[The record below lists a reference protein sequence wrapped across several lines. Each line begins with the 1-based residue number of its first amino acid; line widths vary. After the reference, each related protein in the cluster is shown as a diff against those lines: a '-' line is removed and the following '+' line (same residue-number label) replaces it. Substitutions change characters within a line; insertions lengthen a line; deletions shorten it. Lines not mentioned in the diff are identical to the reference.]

1 MGITWDTMQ
10 IFVKTLTGKTIT
22 LEVEGT
28 DTIEAVKAKIQDKE
42 GIPPDQQRLIFAG
55 KQLEDGR
62 TLQDYNIQKES
73 TLHLVLRLRGGMQIF
88 VKTLTGKTITLEVE
102 GTDTIVA
109 VKAKIQDK
117 EGIPPDQQRLIFAGK
132 QLEDG
137 RTLQDYNIQKE
148 STLHLVLR
156 LRGGASAGLTELF
169 GNELQGKDG
178 KVKTA
183 NALADADA
191 VGLYFSAHWCPPCR
205 GFTPK
210 LAEAYN
216 AMRANG
222 KKFEVVF
229 VSSDRD
235 EKSFDE
241 YFNEQPWLALPYE
254 DREGKERLSK
264 KFKVQGIPTLVIV
277 DKCGN
282 VITTDGRSEVMSD
295 MQGENF
301 PWVPPTFS
309 DVVQGLTLT
318 RKDGTEVPYSSLAGK
333 TVGIYFSAHW
343 CPPCRGF
350 TPQLAEIYNKLIA
363 AGKPFE
369 IIFASSDR
377 DEDSFSEYFAE
388 MPWLA
393 LKYEDRATKEKL
405 SKIFGVSGIP
415 SLHILEHDGTIIN
428 NSGRGAVGGDPE
440 GAEFP
445 WHPKPV
451 NDLSAGP
458 EGINET
464 PSVVVLMEG
473 ADGATQERVCQ
484 SLEAVATKELAA
496 AKAKKEE
503 APFCFFTGKSAGG
516 VTDRVR
522 ELCKG
527 GEVGDSVQVFLL
539 DIPDNGGYYKCAEGV
554 VTEESLCAFL
564 AGYKNKT
571 LERQQL
577 Q

>member
-1 MGITWDTMQ
+1 MGEVSSYSVSTQ

-73 TLHLVLRLRGGMQIF
+73 TLHLVLRLRGG
-88 VKTLTGKTITLEVE
+88 
-102 GTDTIVA
+102 
-109 VKAKIQDK
+109 
-117 EGIPPDQQRLIFAGK
+117 
-132 QLEDG
+132 
-137 RTLQDYNIQKE
+137 
-148 STLHLVLR
+148 
-156 LRGGASAGLTELF
+156 SAGLVELF
-169 GNELQGKDG
+169 GNELQSKDG
-178 KVKTA
+178 KTKTA

-191 VGLYFSAHWCPPCR
+191 VGIYFSAHWCPPCR

-210 LAEAYN
+210 LAEAYQK
-216 AMRANG
+216 MKDNG

-229 VSSDRD
+229 ASSDRD
-235 EKSFDE
+235 EKAFSE
-241 YFNEQPWLALPYE
+241 YFGEMPWLALPYE
-254 DREGKERLSK
+254 DREAKEKLSK
-264 KFKVQGIPTLVIV
+264 KFKVNGIPMLVIV
-277 DKCGN
+277 DKDGN
-282 VITTDGRSEVMSD
+282 LITTDGRSEVSED
-295 MQGENF
+295 PTGERF
-301 PWVPPTFS
+301 PWIPPTFN
-309 DVVQGLTLT
+309 DVVKGLTLT
-318 RKDGTEVPYSSLAGK
+318 RNDGTEVAFDSLQGK
-333 TVGIYFSAHW
+333 TLGIYFSAHW

-350 TPQLAEIYNKLIA
+350 TPELVKTYKKLTE

-369 IIFASSDR
+369 VIFASSDR
-377 DEDSFSEYFAE
+377 DEASFKEYFND

-393 LKYEDRATKEKL
+393 LKYEDREAKDKL
-405 SKIFGVSGIP
+405 SKVFGVNGIP
-415 SLHILEHDGTIIN
+415 SLHIIEHDGTVIN

-464 PSVVVLMEG
+464 PSLVVLMEG
-473 ADGATQERVCQ
+473 VDAGTQATVGAALDT
-484 SLEAVATKELAA
+484 VAKEVLDA

-503 APFCFFTGKSAGG
+503 APFCFFTGTTAGG

-522 ELCKG
+522 QLCKG
-527 GEVGDSVQVFLL
+527 GDAGESVQVFLL
-539 DIPDNGGYYKCAEGV
+539 DIPDNGGYYKAAEGD
-554 VTEESLCAFL
+554 VTEESLRAFL
-564 AGYKNKT
+564 EGYRSKA
-571 LERQQL
+571 LDRQQL
-577 Q
+577 E